1 MDAKQNPQTFMDAA
15 ERRTQRLQPVLA
27 HINAHLGES
36 LPLHQL
42 AALSGLSL
50 WRFATV
56 FREHMGVAPRR
67 YIFLE
72 RVRYAKA
79 LLRAGMAPATVA
91 SEAGFCDQSHLSRR
105 FKHAC
110 RETPGQYQSRHHHFS
125 GHAGMAA

>member
-1 MDAKQNPQTFMDAA
+1 MDAKQNPQTLIAAA
-15 ERRTQRLQPVLA
+15 ERHAQRLQPVLA
-27 HINAHLGES
+27 HITAHLGES

-56 FREHMGVAPRR
+56 FRAHMGVAPHR
-67 YIFLE
+67 YIFME
-72 RVRYAKA
+72 RMRYAQA

-105 FKHAC
+105 FKHAY
-110 RETPGQYQSRHHHFS
+110 RETPGQYQLRHNHFPERS
-125 GHAGMAA
+125 GMAA